1 MRARGRIGHNP
12 KYFSMPIHKNFF
24 FYTFLV
30 LAVVVGALALRAAHA
45 LTLPSRP
52 FPEEL
57 PAGTLRLEGIDIS
70 QGVNSHVDVDG
81 ALYRYPESG
90 EVYLTIDNNFFVRSG
105 GSYIN
110 LNPAGNTYFDN
121 VAGVAIGATDPAGYK
136 LRVAG
141 DVGIGNRQFVGG
153 RLYLS
158 NSAWHNWGTSVIDGR
173 VWSANDNIH
182 LSPPGGKAVYIN
194 DDYRDAGGGTGE
206 ISLRLAGFV
215 GVGTTDTHG
224 YRLYINGGLRTTYLK
239 VPYILMSV
247 DTLPS
252 SCPSLGAFAYKRA
265 STASNEDGYLYS
277 CLVSDLKWRKIGTY

>member
-1 MRARGRIGHNP
+1 MIG
-12 KYFSMPIHKNFF
+12 I
-24 FYTFLV
+24 
-30 LAVVVGALALRAAHA
+30 AHA
-45 LTLPSRP
+45 DFTEPVRQYPDDP
-52 FPEEL
+52 FVNVQK
-57 PAGTLRLEGIDIS
+57 LEGINIS
-70 QGVNSHVDVDG
+70 QGRASHVDADG
-81 ALYRYPESG
+81 VLYRRGG
-90 EVYLTIDNNFFVRSG
+90 EVYLTIDNNFFVRD
-105 GSYIN
+105 YTRAAVIN